1 MNSNADLWTGSA
13 VSRTWPRPMATA
25 AVARPSPTALV
36 AAAWLRFLA
45 AVTLAAACG
54 ACRASEPPP
63 APPAVRAKLGYTA
76 ASSATQQALESRFRA
91 LVSADSMSGLHAPL
105 TRRPHPAGSPGT
117 HDVVNYLQDT
127 LAGFGLDVTT
137 HEYQVLLAAPRS
149 IAITMTAPARRRLS
163 VAEPAIPADP
173 TSSHPELGGGYVA
186 YSASGNARGQVVY
199 VNYGLPADYEE
210 LKALGVSLQGRI
222 ALARYGRSHRAV
234 KTHTAQQAG
243 ARALILYSDPGDD
256 GAARG
261 PAWPEGYWRGEQ
273 MLQRGN
279 AKYSWFWHGDPL
291 TPGVGA
297 TTSAVRIAEK
307 TAPTLPT
314 IPVVVLGWG
323 EAQHLMAALGGPAAP
338 ERFRGGLTT
347 PYRLGP
353 GPAAVTLAVDMDQ
366 KLAPIYDVV
375 ASIPGTAA
383 PERAVLFGT
392 HHDAWTFGGV
402 DPGTGATALLEVAKG
417 LGQMVKNGWK
427 PARTISFAFWDA
439 EEFGLVGSTE
449 YAEDQRARLQEQLI
463 MYVNID
469 MYMKGRFDPGGVP
482 SLAAFVADVAR
493 DVPEGTSTVYDHWKA
508 SELDRVPA
516 ARRPANPA
524 TFTPDLKALGSGAD
538 FVPFQDHLGVPTM
551 AIEFIGGNGY
561 GYGTYHTN
569 YDSRA
574 YVEKVA
580 DPGFVQ
586 GVLMAQ
592 VLGTMALRMSQAD
605 VLPFRFSHYGEKL
618 QEAVTAASGWATDA
632 GMAVDVAPLHTRAA
646 AVRAA
651 ASALERAVD
660 AHLAAGSLDRSRL
673 AQLNDRLARVEQRLA
688 DDEGAPDTKWYRHV
702 FYGWNIYSLY
712 DGQPF
717 PGLAEALRLRDGAR
731 VARELGRIERAL
743 ARMAGELAAALAL
756 LPAAQAFG

>member
-1 MNSNADLWTGSA
+1 M
-13 VSRTWPRPMATA
+13 
-25 AVARPSPTALV
+25 
-36 AAAWLRFLA
+36 
-45 AVTLAAACG
+45 
-54 ACRASEPPP
+54 
-63 APPAVRAKLGYTA
+63 LGYTPASA
-76 ASSATQQALESRFRA
+76 AAQHDLELRFRK
-91 LVSADSMSGLHAPL
+91 LVNAGSMSALHRPL
-105 TRRPHPAGSPGT
+105 TARPHPAGSPGT
-117 HDVVNYLQDT
+117 LEVVKYLQST
-127 LAGFGLDVTT
+127 LAGFGLDVQT
-137 HEYQVLLAAPRS
+137 HEYQVLLAQPRK
-149 IAITMTAPARRRLS
+149 IAIAMTAPSRLVLS
-163 VAEPAIPADP
+163 VDEPAIPEDP
-173 TSSHPELGGGYVA
+173 TSSHPELKGGYVA
-186 YSASGNARGQVVY
+186 YSASGTAAGQIVY
-199 VNYGLPADYEE
+199 VNYGLPADYAE
-210 LKALGVSLQGRI
+210 LATLGVSLKGRI

-234 KTHTAQQAG
+234 KTHTAEQAG

-256 GAARG
+256 GEAKG
-261 PAWPEGYWRGEQ
+261 PAWPNGYWRGAQ

-297 TTSAVRIAEK
+297 TADAARIAEA

-314 IPVVVLGWG
+314 IPVVVLSAS
-323 EAQHLMAALGGPAAP
+323 EAQHLMAALRGPEAP
-338 ERFRGGLTT
+338 ERFRGGLTS

-353 GPAAVTLAVDMDQ
+353 GPAAVTLTVDMDQ

-375 ASIPGTAA
+375 ASITGSAT

-402 DPGTGATALLEVAKG
+402 DPGTGTTALLEVAKT
-417 LGQMVKNGWK
+417 LGQMAQGGWR
-427 PARTISFAFWDA
+427 PSRTISFAFWDA

-482 SLAAFVADVAR
+482 SLAAFVADVAK
-493 DVPEGTSTVYDHWKA
+493 DVPEGASTVYERWQA
-508 SELDRVPA
+508 SELARTPA
-516 ARRPANPA
+516 ARRPADA
-524 TFTPDLKALGSGAD
+524 ASFVPDLKPLGSGAD

-551 AIEFIGGNGY
+551 AIEFIGDNGY

-580 DPGFVQ
+580 DPGFAQ

-592 VLGTMALRMSQAD
+592 VLGTMALRMGQAD

-618 QEAVTAASGWATDA
+618 NDAVAAARTWAKDA
-632 GMAVDVAPLHTRAA
+632 GMPIDVAPLRSRAEAVRVAAAALEGAVDARLATGDIAAPTRAA
-646 AVRAA
+646 
-651 ASALERAVD
+651 
-660 AHLAAGSLDRSRL
+660 
-673 AQLNDRLARVEQRLA
+673 LNDRLARMEQRLA
-688 DDEGAPDTKWYRHV
+688 DDDGAADTKWYRHV

-717 PGLAEALRLRDGAR
+717 PGLAEALRVKDPAR
-731 VARELGRIERAL
+731 LAHEVGRIERAL
-743 ARMAGELAAALAL
+743 DRMAAELAAARL
-756 LPAAQAFG
+756 LVP